1 MTSKVKLTY
10 RILKSFDK
18 KCFNEKLKS
27 IDWSLATENN
37 DLDFRTIF
45 HLSKKTL
52 DNKGLERD

>member
-1 MTSKVKLTY
+1 M
-10 RILKSFDK
+10 KSFDK

-45 HLSKKTL
+45 DLSKKT